1 MSEVVLDKHFEPDQ
15 SLLVD
20 GDTEEA
26 AAETEATERT
36 PRSPEAARRV
46 HRRWLERRTI
56 RRDAALDEVER
67 SVVMATAGGA
77 LACLAIAGATIVT
90 GRLITIEFYMVLVAF
105 LTGLLFSW
113 IGRYLDVVL
122 AVDLR
127 RSSAVWI
134 NLYYIRRSCFWLSA
148 ITVVVGVI
156 LGLIELYGFTR

>member
-1 MSEVVLDKHFEPDQ
+1 MDKMFDPD
-15 SLLVD
+15 SP
-20 GDTEEA
+20 EEQTQTA
-26 AAETEATERT
+26 AAGTAPAETATAESAR
-36 PRSPEAARRV
+36 RSPEAARRV
-46 HRRWLERRTI
+46 HRRWLERRSI
-56 RRDAALDEVER
+56 RRDAALDGVEN
-67 SVVMATAGGA
+67 SVVMSTAAGAAACLLIAGGV
-77 LACLAIAGATIVT
+77 IAT

-134 NLYYIRRSCFWLSA
+134 KLYYIRRSCFWFSA
-148 ITVVVGVI
+148 ITVVVGVL